1 MAPEVHQET
10 DSSRQEMEDAIEQ
23 LENVASIPSKQRH
36 TNVADLAKSI
46 ASNAYDS
53 GIPTHL
59 LERLIV
65 VISKSKHLDQTTITT
80 IVKNLYPA
88 ERVPPHI
95 ISKVVCCFG
104 PGRSKPSPATQALFL
119 RWLILV
125 YEYMEDRSHLSRLYA
140 VLFNFLDMISL
151 RRSLCHLLSLIT
163 RRKHIKP
170 FRIQAL
176 LELMRNTGGEERELL
191 GLLKV
196 FKSYY
201 PDIIVGDTYASTG
214 RAAYF
219 FKHPNPEWVNQMRHV
234 QDKTAAVGL
243 GANDQNAMQT
253 FQVVRRGGVK
263 RSRIEVVIPVVQTSR
278 VKRDLISLEE
288 LRSASD
294 FVQKLD
300 RIELPNQV
308 AAALADPLAQRYF
321 LLVGNEE
328 AMRRLE
334 SWLDSFFEDE
344 MDRIRAGE
352 EGEDAADDS
361 EPLEYVFNALVGFVR
376 FTKVGIALNQPF
388 VPVLGVIL
396 RFYIDCLLLQ
406 SMPQAVDKFLR
417 NYLLSW
423 NGHDNRSAILGLL
436 EYLPL
441 GAYNTLRRNYFIPL
455 ENAILNDQLES
466 KVLILQYYS
475 SLIQHW
481 GAVIR
486 ATPSLSP
493 VPPLPEVIDRAEL
506 LALTILETPQGVN
519 RDEAIDKRW
528 GTLAVVQFY
537 VGLAGLFKHA
547 PTNGNI
553 RITVPQP
560 QIIYTVAFTPT
571 IFHIST
577 LCSILASYKYS
588 FETSLTSTAL
598 QNNGLPERSYP
609 TEMVSQFNGYVM
621 DICNLLWRNRGLN
634 SEDPNALGCLVPET
648 VVNELSKYMQELSE
662 KLGGDGSDE
671 KHKYQLSAVF
681 SLSQNV
687 AFCRVSSACFS
698 GIEQAVVETQG
709 KFSSVRLSRPVTQ
722 KALAALDKE
731 GGVRINW
738 QEYRLRMLEWLDK
751 TGAVGVGNLMRST
764 MKALRK

>member
-1 MAPEVHQET
+1 MAPEVHQ
-10 DSSRQEMEDAIEQ
+10 DSPQQEMEDAIEQ

-59 LERLIV
+59 LERLVTI
-65 VISKSKHLDQTTITT
+65 ISKSKHLDQTTITT
-80 IVKNLYPA
+80 IVKNLYPSG
-88 ERVPPHI
+88 RVSPRT
-95 ISKVVCCFG
+95 ISKVISCFG
-104 PGRSKPSPATQALFL
+104 PSRSKPSPATQALFL

-125 YEYMEDRSHLSRLYA
+125 YEDMEDQSYLSRLYA

-163 RRKHIKP
+163 RRKHVKP
-170 FRIQAL
+170 FRVQAL

-201 PDIIVGDTYASTG
+201 PDIIVGDTYPSTG
-214 RAAYF
+214 RASYF
-219 FKHPNPEWVNQMRHV
+219 FKHPDPEWVKQMRHV
-234 QDKTAAVGL
+234 QEKAAAAGL
-243 GANDQNAMQT
+243 TANDQNAPQT
-253 FQVVRRGGVK
+253 FQVVRRGAVK

-278 VKRDLISLEE
+278 VKRDFISLEE

-308 AAALADPLAQRYF
+308 AAALTDPLAQRYL
-321 LLVGNEE
+321 LLVKNEE

-344 MDRIRAGE
+344 VDRTRARE
-352 EGEDAADDS
+352 EGEAEADDS
-361 EPLEYVFNALVGFVR
+361 EHLKYVFDALVGFVR
-376 FTKVGIALNQPF
+376 FTK
-388 VPVLGVIL
+388 
-396 RFYIDCLLLQ
+396 

-423 NGHDNRSAILGLL
+423 NGHDSRTAILGLL
-436 EYLPL
+436 EYLPIQD
-441 GAYNTLRRNYFIPL
+441 YDTLRRDYFTPL
-455 ENAILNDQLES
+455 ENAILSDQLES

-486 ATPSLSP
+486 ATPSMSP
-493 VPPLPEVIDRAEL
+493 VPPLPQVIDRAEL
-506 LALTILETPQGVN
+506 LALTVLESPQSLE
-519 RDEAIDKRW
+519 RDEKIQKRS
-528 GTLAVVQFY
+528 GTLAVLQFY
-537 VGLAGLFKHA
+537 ADLAGLFNHA

-560 QIIYTVAFTPT
+560 QIIYSLAFTPT
-571 IFHIST
+571 LFHIST
-577 LCSILASYKYS
+577 LCAILAGYKYS
-588 FETSLTSTAL
+588 FETSLTSSTL
-598 QNNGLPERSYP
+598 QDNGLPERSYP
-609 TEMVSQFNGYVM
+609 TEIVSQFNGYVM
-621 DICNLLWRNRGLN
+621 DVCNLLWRNRGLN
-634 SEDPNALGCLVPET
+634 SEDPNALGCLVPAT
-648 VVNELSKYMQELSE
+648 VVNELSKYMLELSE
-662 KLGGDGSDE
+662 RPDHDSDGE
-671 KHKYQLSAVF
+671 KHMYQLSAVF

-687 AFCRVSSACFS
+687 ALCRISSACFS
-698 GIEQAVVETQG
+698 GIEQALAETQG
-709 KFSSVRLSRPVTQ
+709 KSLSVRLSRPVTQ

-738 QEYRLRMLEWLDK
+738 QEYRLKMLEWLDEM
-751 TGAVGVGNLMRST
+751 GAEGVGNLMRST

>member
-10 DSSRQEMEDAIEQ
+10 DPPQQEIEDAIEQ
-23 LENVASIPSKQRH
+23 LENVASIPPKQRH

-46 ASNAYDS
+46 ASSAYES

-59 LERLIV
+59 LERLITI
-65 VISKSKHLDQTTITT
+65 ISKSKHLDQTTITT
-80 IVKNLYPA
+80 IVKNFYPS
-88 ERVPPHI
+88 ERVPPRT
-95 ISKVVCCFG
+95 ISKVISCFG
-104 PGRSKPSPATQALFL
+104 PSRSKPSPATQALLL

-125 YEYMEDRSHLSRLYA
+125 YEDMEDQSYLSRLYA

-151 RRSLCHLLSLIT
+151 RQSLCHLLSLIT

-176 LELMRNTGGEERELL
+176 MELMRNTGGEERELL

-201 PDIIVGDTYASTG
+201 PDIIVGDTYASAG
-214 RAAYF
+214 RPTYF
-219 FKHPNPEWVNQMRHV
+219 FKHPDPEWVKQMRHV
-234 QDKTAAVGL
+234 QEKNAAAGL
-243 GANDQNAMQT
+243 TRGGQNAPQT

-278 VKRDLISLEE
+278 VKRDFTSLEE

-308 AAALADPLAQRYF
+308 AAALADPLAQRYL
-321 LLVGNEE
+321 LLVRSEA

-344 MDRIRAGE
+344 MDRIRGE
-352 EGEDAADDS
+352 EQGEDEADDP
-361 EPLEYVFNALVGFVR
+361 EHLEYVLNALVGFVR
-376 FTKVGIALNQPF
+376 FTKG
-388 VPVLGVIL
+388 
-396 RFYIDCLLLQ
+396 
-406 SMPQAVDKFLR
+406 MPQAVDKFLR

-423 NGHDNRSAILGLL
+423 NGHDSRTAILGLL
-436 EYLPL
+436 EYIPIQD
-441 GAYNTLRRNYFIPL
+441 YDTLRQNYFVPL
-455 ENAILNDQLES
+455 ENAILSDQRES

-481 GAVIR
+481 GAIIR

-493 VPPLPEVIDRAEL
+493 VPPLPQVIGRAEL
-506 LALTILETPQGVN
+506 LALTVLESPQGPKGDGTVQ
-519 RDEAIDKRW
+519 KRS
-528 GTLAVVQFY
+528 GTLAVLQFY
-537 VGLAGLFKHA
+537 TDLARLFSHA
-547 PTNGNI
+547 PTNAKI

-560 QIIYTVAFTPT
+560 QIIYILAFTPT
-571 IFHIST
+571 LSHTST
-577 LCSILASYKYS
+577 VCSILAAYKYS
-588 FETSLTSTAL
+588 FETSLTSTTL
-598 QNNGLPERSYP
+598 QNNGSPDRSYP

-634 SEDPNALGCLVPET
+634 SEDPNALGCLVPAT
-648 VVNELSKYMQELSE
+648 TVNELSQYLQELSDRPGRD
-662 KLGGDGSDE
+662 GGGE
-671 KHKYQLSAVF
+671 KHKYQLSSVF
-681 SLSQNV
+681 SLSQNF
-687 AFCRVSSACFS
+687 ALCRVSSACFR
-698 GIEQAVVETQG
+698 GIEEALAETQG
-709 KFSSVRLSRPVTQ
+709 KSLSVRLTRPVTQ

-738 QEYRLRMLEWLDK
+738 QEYRLRMLEWLDEM
-751 TGAVGVGNLMRST
+751 GAEGVGNLMRST